1 LAIIKA
7 EQVLQTIYFK
17 NRRHGMVKPKLKD
30 YREAGLIV
38 SGHSDD
44 MIFVEGDLSAEF
56 FPEKL
61 IQEDAKCECLYM
73 AFSDGTLLRFCF
85 DEDGIWR
92 FAVQFQGS
100 LFAEK
105 LVGSL
110 ESQLNDVVVFQPGVK
125 WCLLGPTVAKKN
137 SN

>member
-1 LAIIKA
+1 
-7 EQVLQTIYFK
+7 
-17 NRRHGMVKPKLKD
+17 MVKPKLKD
-30 YREAGLIV
+30 YRDSGLIV

-44 MIFVEGDLSAEF
+44 LIFVEGDLSAEF
-56 FPEKL
+56 YPEKL
-61 IQEDAKCECLYM
+61 IQADAKCECLYM

-85 DEDGIWR
+85 DEDGLWR
-92 FAVQFQGS
+92 FVVQFQGS
-100 LFAEK
+100 LFGEK